1 MCQSRALT
9 GSWNSLPA
17 PESLVYTRS
26 QMDERHDDARGKIR
40 DLERLLAGSAS
51 GDELFASAMKAKLA
65 LDFRAT
71 DAMIGLDEVDPSVL
85 DTLRGMTQRA
95 LAAAAS
101 AAHVE
106 AGLELG
112 QWALDTSSE
121 AAARDAV
128 LAMARFADHEPTG
141 RAHRLLGYLAF
152 HGLGCPKNV
161 VTSFGHHR
169 AAASCGDADAM
180 FELYVMFIQGLGT
193 TADADE
199 ALLWCERA
207 ADAGN
212 VRAMANLGG
221 MYATGRGV
229 EQSDAVAIGWYE
241 KAAQAGH
248 GKAAATLGVMH
259 ATGNGAPQDL
269 PHAKHWLERADDL
282 GYDWRPLAEAV
293 GMDVDAVFGAS
304 KKKAPKKTK
313 RKTKASATPKKKA
326 LPKAKKK
333 KTATSKKKAA
343 PKTKAKATSRKK
355 APPKKKRKAPQKK

>member
-1 MCQSRALT
+1 
-9 GSWNSLPA
+9 
-17 PESLVYTRS
+17 
-26 QMDERHDDARGKIR
+26 MDERHDDARGKIR

-65 LDFRAT
+65 LDFRAN
-71 DAMIGLDEVDPSVL
+71 DAMIGLEEVDPGVL

-128 LAMARFADHEPTG
+128 LAMARFADREPTG

-152 HGLGCPKNV
+152 HGLGCPKSV

-207 ADAGN
+207 AEAGS

-259 ATGNGAPQDL
+259 ATGNGAPHDL
-269 PHAKHWLERADDL
+269 PQAKHWLERADDL

-293 GMDVDAVFGAS
+293 GVDVDAVFGTATKKAPS
-304 KKKAPKKTK
+304 KKK
-313 RKTKASATPKKKA
+313 
-326 LPKAKKK
+326 KKK
-333 KTATSKKKAA
+333 KKATSKKAA
-343 PKTKAKATSRKK
+343 PPKKQTTSRKK
-355 APPKKKRKAPQKK
+355 APPKKKKATSKKRTAAPKKKRTAAPKKKPKAPQKK